1 MRILQG
7 LLFSLGVHLA
17 LVWASQ
23 FLPPPEAFQARRERI
38 EFEVVEKTADASAP
52 NGQVVRQPL
61 VPDELLVPDN
71 EDPTFLSERRQ
82 RVREQRRAAQS
93 GRTENRSRPG
103 PARPTGSD
111 SSAES
116 SPRPPK
122 APDLFQLAPR
132 DAGEAE
138 VVQRR
143 SRRPEATRGQSR
155 PAGDGLAHLPPGFST
170 VGETL
175 PRELEVGSFTSLNT
189 DRYLFYSFF
198 MRIEDLIRYN
208 WESYVKDTIN
218 RTPRSHFLQNTT
230 DLWVTQVEIQ
240 LTPAGDFHRALLLK
254 SSGIEGFDWAAVDAF
269 SQARR
274 FPNPPQ
280 EMVEDDGLI
289 HLKYSFTVHYRP
301 ATLGEGPGRPT
312 IR

>member
-7 LLFSLGVHLA
+7 ILLSLGVHLL

-23 FLPPPEAFQARRERI
+23 FLPPPEAFQVQRERI
-38 EFEVVEKTADASAP
+38 EFEVVETP
-52 NGQVVRQPL
+52 NDGLRDRGQVIRQPI
-61 VPDELLVPDN
+61 VPDDMLVPDN
-71 EDPTFLSERRQ
+71 NDERFMSERRQ

-93 GRTENRSRPG
+93 GMTQNRAQPGAPTPQGDLTEQRLK
-103 PARPTGSD
+103 
-111 SSAES
+111 
-116 SPRPPK
+116 PPK
-122 APDLFQLAPR
+122 APDLFNLRPR
-132 DAGEAE
+132 DPEE
-138 VVQRR
+138 VVAQPQPR
-143 SRRPEATRGQSR
+143 TRGQR
-155 PAGDGLAHLPPGFST
+155 RAPGDGIANLPPGFST

-198 MRIEDLIRYN
+198 MRIEELIRYN

-218 RTPRSHFLQNTT
+218 RTPRSDFLKQTG
-230 DLWVTQVEIQ
+230 DLWVTHVEIQ
-240 LTPAGDFHRALLLK
+240 LKPNGEFHRALLLK
-254 SSGIEGFDWAAVDAF
+254 SSSIEGFDWAAVDAF
-269 SQARR
+269 SRARR
-274 FPNPPQ
+274 FPNPPA

-301 ATLGEGPGRPT
+301 TTLGEGPGRPT